1 MAWKVFYVLGL
12 LVLVSE
18 VGQGVRVISDDTS
31 KCDFPA
37 IFNFGD
43 SNSDTGGRSAAL
55 FQVPPPYGETFFKKP
70 SGRLSDGRLIVDFIG

>member
-1 MAWKVFYVLGL
+1 MAWKVFCVLGL
-12 LVLVSE
+12 LVFVSAM
-18 VGQGVRVISDDTS
+18 GTGVMVMSDDTG
-31 KCDFPA
+31 CDFPA